1 MGNSACLHPNLE
13 SIRNRTFLWARTAD
27 GMVAGT
33 DSLKFVELD
42 VKDTR
47 RLKELYS
54 EGSESDHLIIYYL
67 IGSCVLY

>member
-1 MGNSACLHPNLE
+1 
-13 SIRNRTFLWARTAD
+13 
-27 GMVAGT
+27 MVAGT